1 MANTKTN
8 AMRILENNNIEYEE
22 IEYDLDG
29 EFISAVDAG
38 KKAHEDL
45 DIMFKTIAC
54 LSKDNDVIIYL
65 VRSYDSIDMKKA
77 AKVAGVKSIS
87 ILPTKKLKSTV
98 GYQRGETSP
107 LAMKK
112 DFPVFIDDSA
122 KELEKMI
129 VSGGKVGVSVVLNP
143 KDLAKVTGAKFE
155 NIRQWS

>member
-38 KKAHEDL
+38 EKAHEDL

-54 LSKDNDVIIYL
+54 ISKDGDVIIYL

-77 AKVAGVKSIS
+77 AKIAGVKSIS

-122 KELEKMI
+122 KELDKMI
-129 VSGGKVGVSVVLNP
+129 VSGGKVGVSIVLNP
-143 KDLAKVTGAKFE
+143 KDLAKVTRAKFE
-155 NIRQWS
+155 NIRQ